1 MLELVGFIALV
12 YMAIKFLPG
21 IMVFAGKVMVVLIGL
36 WLLLGIAGWLM
47 NDPIAVML
55 YL

>member
-12 YMAIKFLPG
+12 YVAIKFLPG
-21 IMVFAGKVMVVLIGL
+21 ILVFAGKVMIVLIGL
-36 WLLLGIAGWLM
+36 WLLLGFVAWLAG
-47 NDPIAVML
+47 DPIAVML

>member
-12 YMAIKFLPG
+12 YVAIKFLPG
-21 IMVFAGKVMVVLIGL
+21 ILVFAGKVMIVLFGL
-36 WLLLGIAGWLM
+36 WLLLGCVTWLAG
-47 NDPIAVML
+47 DPIAVML